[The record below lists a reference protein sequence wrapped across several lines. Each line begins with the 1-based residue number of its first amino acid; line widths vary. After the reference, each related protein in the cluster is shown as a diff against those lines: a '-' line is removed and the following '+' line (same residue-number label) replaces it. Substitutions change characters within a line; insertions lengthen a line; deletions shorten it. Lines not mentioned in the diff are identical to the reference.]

1 MTITAEQLQLFATLL
16 GTPEADSLEL
26 LHSLNAQH
34 PWLDGV
40 LRELDEIPLQ
50 QWQGEHTALFIN
62 GYPHTV
68 APPFLSALRSG
79 QMGGAD
85 EEAMRDFYYRL
96 GLEADE
102 MPADYL
108 GTLFEC
114 AAWLLQ
120 QEEKQSEDFAELWDN
135 YLYPVLPDFANRLIE
150 HQGLRLYQEMGRQ
163 LSNLYWH
170 NAPQL
175 ALA

>member
-1 MTITAEQLQLFATLL
+1 MNVTPEQLQLFALLL
-16 GTPEADSLEL
+16 GAPEANALEA
-26 LHSLNAQH
+26 LHSLSAEH
-34 PWLDGV
+34 PWLEGPLHE
-40 LRELDEIPLQ
+40 LRKTPLQ

-79 QMGGAD
+79 QMGGSEED
-85 EEAMRDFYYRL
+85 EMREFYYRL
-96 GLEADE
+96 GLEADG

-120 QEEKQSEDFAELWDN
+120 QEEQSDDFAELWDN

-163 LSNLYWH
+163 LSQIYWH
-170 NAPQL
+170 NAPEL

>member
-1 MTITAEQLQLFATLL
+1 MNVTPEQLQLFSLLL
-16 GTPEADSLEL
+16 GAPEANALEMLQSLSAE
-26 LHSLNAQH
+26 H
-34 PWLDGV
+34 PWLAGP
-40 LRELDEIPLQ
+40 LHELHETPLQ

-79 QMGGAD
+79 QMGGSEED
-85 EEAMRDFYYRL
+85 EMREFYYRL
-96 GLEADE
+96 GLEADG

-120 QEEKQSEDFAELWDN
+120 QEEQSEDFAELWDN

-163 LSNLYWH
+163 LSQIYWH
-170 NAPQL
+170 NAPEL

>member
-1 MTITAEQLQLFATLL
+1 MNITAEKLQLFSTLL
-16 GTPEADSLEL
+16 GAPEATSLEL
-26 LHSLNAQH
+26 LESHSAQH
-34 PWLDGV
+34 PWLEV
-40 LRELDEIPLQ
+40 PVRELQETPLQ
-50 QWQGEHTALFIN
+50 QWQGEHTGLFIN

-79 QMGGAD
+79 QMGGSE

-96 GLEADE
+96 GLEADDV
-102 MPADYL
+102 PADYL
-108 GTLFEC
+108 GTMFEC

-120 QEEKQSEDFAELWDN
+120 QEEQSDDFAELWDN

-163 LSNLYWH
+163 LSQLYWH
-170 NAPQL
+170 NAPEL

>member
-1 MTITAEQLQLFATLL
+1 MKVSAEKLQLFAMLL
-16 GTPEADSLEL
+16 GAPEAGSLEIL
-26 LHSLNAQH
+26 QSMSAQH
-34 PWLDGV
+34 PWLMGP
-40 LRELDEIPLQ
+40 LHELHDTPLQ

-68 APPFLSALRSG
+68 APPFLTALCSG
-79 QMGGAD
+79 QMGGA
-85 EEAMRDFYYRL
+85 EEESMRDFYYRL
-96 GLEADE
+96 GLEADG

-120 QEEKQSEDFAELWDN
+120 QEEKQSDDFAELWDN

-163 LSNLYWH
+163 LSQIYWH
-170 NAPQL
+170 NAPEL

>member
-1 MTITAEQLQLFATLL
+1 MNVTPEQLQLFSLL
-16 GTPEADSLEL
+16 LSAPQEDSLALLEPLSRQHTWLSAPLNEL
-26 LHSLNAQH
+26 QDLS
-34 PWLDGV
+34 
-40 LRELDEIPLQ
+40 LQ

-68 APPFLSALRSG
+68 APPFLSALQSG
-79 QMGGAD
+79 QMGGSE
-85 EEAMRDFYYRL
+85 EEAMREFYYRL
-96 GLEADE
+96 GLEADG

-120 QEEKQSEDFAELWDN
+120 QEEQSNDFADLWNN
-135 YLYPVLPDFANRLIE
+135 YLYPVIPDFANRLIE

-163 LSNLYWH
+163 LSQIYWH
-170 NAPQL
+170 NAPEL

>member
-1 MTITAEQLQLFATLL
+1 MNVTAEKLQLFATLL
-16 GTPEADSLEL
+16 GAPDVASLEL
-26 LHSLNAQH
+26 LQSLSSDHA
-34 PWLDGV
+34 WLAT
-40 LRELDEIPLQ
+40 PLQ
-50 QWQGEHTALFIN
+50 ELEQISLEAWQGEHTALFIN

-79 QMGGAD
+79 QMGGAE

-96 GLEADE
+96 GLEADS

-120 QEEKQSEDFAELWDN
+120 QEEQSDDFADLWDN
-135 YLYPVLPDFANRLIE
+135 YLYPVIPNFANRLIE
-150 HQGLRLYQEMGRQ
+150 HQGVRLYQEMGRQ
-163 LSNLYWH
+163 LSQLYWH

-175 ALA
+175 ALS